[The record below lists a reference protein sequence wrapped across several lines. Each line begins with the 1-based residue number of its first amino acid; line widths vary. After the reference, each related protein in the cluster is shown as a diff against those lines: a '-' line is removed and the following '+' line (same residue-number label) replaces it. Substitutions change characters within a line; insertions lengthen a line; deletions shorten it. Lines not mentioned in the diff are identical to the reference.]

1 MPIPDRNTRNPGLNA
16 NLYGYKNPMPH
27 MERSHRWYGPFI
39 TLSVT
44 MLLIIASVLCA
55 GCFEEGPG
63 APPAGNQ
70 STPAVSAPPSPS
82 VTATSAPGPMA
93 TPLPGI
99 GYIRRPYGYV
109 AYESMTLQPVS
120 VQDNGQIGIDQSGHQ
135 VISGKIKNVGAERID
150 SLVITINLYN
160 ANGEVIGNTYASVD
174 YLAAGAVWKFR
185 STPFDYPDYQ
195 YHQISEIFTG

>member
-1 MPIPDRNTRNPGLNA
+1 MPIPDRLHQKPGLNA

-27 MERSHRWYGPFI
+27 MERSHLRYGPFI
-39 TLSVT
+39 TLSAI
-44 MLLIIASVLCA
+44 MLRIIVSVLCA

-63 APPAGNQ
+63 APAGNQ
-70 STPAVSAPPSPS
+70 SSPGVSAPPSPS
-82 VTATSAPGPMA
+82 VTSTSAPGPMA
-93 TPLPGI
+93 TPLPGL

-109 AYESMTLQPVS
+109 AYESTTSQPVS
-120 VQDNGQIGIDQSGHQ
+120 VQDTGQIGIDPSGHQ
-135 VISGKIKNVGAERID
+135 VITGKIKNVGAGRIN

-174 YLAAGAVWKFR
+174 YLAPGAVWKFR

>member
-1 MPIPDRNTRNPGLNA
+1 
-16 NLYGYKNPMPH
+16 
-27 MERSHRWYGPFI
+27 
-39 TLSVT
+39 
-44 MLLIIASVLCA
+44 MLLIVSVLCA

-63 APPAGNQ
+63 APLPNQ
-70 STPAVSAPPSPS
+70 SSPSPTAMPSPTVTTS
-82 VTATSAPGPMA
+82 VPGPMA

-109 AYESMTLQPVS
+109 AYQSTTPQPVS
-120 VQDNGQIGIDQSGHQ
+120 VQDNGQIGIDPSGHQ
-135 VISGKIKNVGAERID
+135 IITGKIKNAGLERIN

-174 YLAAGAVWKFR
+174 YLPPGAVWKFR